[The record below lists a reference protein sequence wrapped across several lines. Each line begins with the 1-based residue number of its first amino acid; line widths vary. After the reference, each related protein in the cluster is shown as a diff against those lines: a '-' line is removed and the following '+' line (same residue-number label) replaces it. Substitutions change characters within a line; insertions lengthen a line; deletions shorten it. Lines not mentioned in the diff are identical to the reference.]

1 MGFVDVV
8 TFSAP
13 PASNFSR
20 DALCL
25 GWWLGCREFLSF
37 LLHSQLSVFSACL
50 HLKEG
55 VQVTRF
61 PLGAS
66 LGLVDK
72 NILFPDP
79 ALILGRSC
87 VLGSWGWGFLR
98 DPAHLPV
105 AAKFCLVTGG
115 SCEGES
121 FLFLYQQKI
130 SKDIR
135 IGFWA
140 QNGFLLTP
148 LRGRLLFFLP
158 LRHLQ

>member
-1 MGFVDVV
+1 MFRVVVGVLRVFIISV
-8 TFSAP
+8 TFSAFSLLCMSAP
-13 PASNFSR
+13 QRGCPWSRASP
-20 DALCL
+20 LVL
-25 GWWLGCREFLSF
+25 VWGWWT
-37 LLHSQLSVFSACL
+37 
-50 HLKEG
+50 K
-55 VQVTRF
+55 
-61 PLGAS
+61 
-66 LGLVDK
+66 
-72 NILFPDP
+72 ILFPDP

-105 AAKFCLVTGG
+105 AAKLCLVTGG

-121 FLFLYQQKI
+121 FLFLYQQKTSKGI
-130 SKDIR
+130 S